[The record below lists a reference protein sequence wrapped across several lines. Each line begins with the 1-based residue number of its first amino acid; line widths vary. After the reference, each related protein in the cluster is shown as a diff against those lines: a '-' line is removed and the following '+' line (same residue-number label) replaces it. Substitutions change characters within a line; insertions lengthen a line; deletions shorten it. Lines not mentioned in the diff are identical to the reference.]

1 VDVST
6 WTGDPLNASF
16 ISGQLRLLYENMTEA
31 KSILKGELDKTS
43 HWWENSADDNVNCPA
58 LHLTV

>member
-16 ISGQLRLLYENMTEA
+16 ISGQLRLLYENITEA
-31 KSILKGELDKTS
+31 KSMLKGEMDKMS
-43 HWWENSADDNVNCPA
+43 PWWENSADENVNCPS